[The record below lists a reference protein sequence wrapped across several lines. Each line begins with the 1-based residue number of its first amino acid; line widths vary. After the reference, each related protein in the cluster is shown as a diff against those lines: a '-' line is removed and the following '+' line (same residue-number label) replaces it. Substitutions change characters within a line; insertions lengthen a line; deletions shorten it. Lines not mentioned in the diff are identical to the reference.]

1 MNPKIAE
8 VTQRIIERSK
18 ETRKAYLEKIE
29 SARRQGPHRGVLS
42 CGNLAHGFAA
52 CGTSEK
58 SDLRSMT
65 KANVAIVSAYNDM
78 LSAHQPYETYPALI
92 KDAVKEVGSVAQFAG
107 GVPAMCDGV
116 TQGQS
121 GMDLSLMSRDNIA
134 QGAALRFLTTCSIA
148 H

>member
-29 SARRQGPHRGVLS
+29 SARRQEHRGVLS

-65 KANVAIVSAYNDM
+65 KANVAIVSAYNICF
-78 LSAHQPYETYPALI
+78 APAL
-92 KDAVKEVGSVAQFAG
+92 
-107 GVPAMCDGV
+107 
-116 TQGQS
+116 
-121 GMDLSLMSRDNIA
+121 RDVS
-134 QGAALRFLTTCSIA
+134 CA